1 MDYTATAEAHPNI
14 AFIKYWGNRDHE
26 YRIPASG
33 SISMNLAGLITRT
46 TVRFAPEMRA
56 DRLVLHGSEVGGAAL
71 ERVRR
76 VLDAVRS
83 IAGLDWRAEVRSE
96 NNFPTGAGIASSASA
111 FAALAVAAAGAAGL
125 DLPARDLSRLA
136 RLGSGSACRS
146 VPAGFVEWLAGESDA
161 DSYAVSIAPPEHWAL
176 ADCIAI
182 VSAEHKQVGSS
193 AGHRLA
199 ETSALQGFRIAT
211 AGKRLDACRRAILNR
226 DYDALAAVTELDCHL
241 MHAVMQTS
249 TPRLLYWEPAT
260 VAVMRAVI
268 RWRAGGL
275 PVAYT
280 IDAGP
285 NVHVITPA
293 ERAEEVKG
301 RLLEIPG
308 VKQVLV
314 ATPGGAARLVG

>member
-33 SISMNLAGLITRT
+33 SISMNLEGLITRT

-56 DRLVLHGSEVGGAAL
+56 DHLVLHGEEVGGAAL

-76 VLDAVRS
+76 VLDAVRR

-125 DLPARDLSRLA
+125 DLPTRDLSRLA

-176 ADCIAI
+176 VDCIAI

-199 ETSALQGFRIAT
+199 ETSALQGIRIAT
-211 AGKRLDACRRAILNR
+211 AEERLDACRRAILNR

-293 ERAEEVKG
+293 ERAEEVRG

-314 ATPGGAARLVG
+314 ATPAGAARLVG

>member
-33 SISMNLAGLITRT
+33 SISMNLAGLVTRT
-46 TVRFAPEMRA
+46 TVRFAPGLRA
-56 DRLVLHGSEVGGAAL
+56 DRLILHGEEVGGAAL
-71 ERVRR
+71 ERVSR

-83 IAGLDWRAEVRSE
+83 LAGFGWRAEVRSE

-111 FAALAVAAAGAAGL
+111 FAALAVAAAGAVGL
-125 DLPARDLSRLA
+125 ELPTRDLSRLA

-176 ADCIAI
+176 ADCIAV
-182 VSAEHKQVGSS
+182 VSTEHKQVGSS
-193 AGHRLA
+193 VGHRLA
-199 ETSALQGFRIAT
+199 ETSILQGFRIAT
-211 AGKRLDACRRAILNR
+211 SQERITTCRDAILNR
-226 DYDALAAVTELDCHL
+226 DYEALAAVTELDCHL

-260 VAVMRAVI
+260 VAVMHAVI
-268 RWRAGGL
+268 RWREGGL

-293 ERAEEVKG
+293 DYAQEVQK

-308 VKQVLV
+308 VKRVLV
-314 ATPGGAARLVG
+314 ARPGGAARLVG